1 MTERAEHEAADA
13 WAHEIRRR
21 TGDTLARRALI
32 GLSLIAGSTAV
43 LGVSA
48 QLSRSTG
55 HPWVAWLGGLLAVVL
70 VGSAWRSHRRR
81 VAGTCR
87 LAARARTETRR
98 GACPRCEARRD
109 VAPGRAR
116 EHLCPRC
123 GAHLLEAQG
132 LLVLAVSSPW
142 WRARR
147 WRTAARRRL
156 GPEPPRMTLT
166 SPAPWLAAALL
177 GVLALG
183 ALGAWLGTGAAPG
196 SLETGGGLHPSG
208 SAEAQRR

>member
-1 MTERAEHEAADA
+1 MTEPSQHEAAAA

-21 TGDTLARRALI
+21 TGDTLTRRALV
-32 GLSLIAGSTAV
+32 GLSLLAGSTAV
-43 LGVSA
+43 LGVSG

-55 HPWVAWLGGLLAVVL
+55 HGWVGWLGGLLAVAL
-70 VGSAWRSHRRR
+70 LGGAWRFHRRR
-81 VAGTCR
+81 VARAHR
-87 LAARARTETRR
+87 LAARARAEARS
-98 GACPRCEARRD
+98 GVCPRCEARRD
-109 VAPGRAR
+109 VVPGRVR

-123 GAHLLEAQG
+123 GAHLLEAEG

-156 GPEPPRMTLT
+156 GPEPSRMTLT

-196 SLETGGGLHPSG
+196 SLETGGGLRPAG
-208 SAEAQRR
+208 SAEAQR